1 MLAAAQLLKHPTT
14 LRVDLF
20 EPGAD
25 LAAGIAYAT
34 EHPGHLLNVPAR
46 GMSAFAGQPDHFVDW
61 VKNNPKWM
69 PDGGWTPQSFV
80 PRRLYRDYLAS
91 LVEPYLS
98 DGRLHLHRRQVVDL
112 VERPD
117 LVDLVASDGSRHRA
131 DGAVLATGNESPG
144 GKAAPWR
151 RDYWSSPSGFDIPG
165 DASVVVIGTG
175 LSMIDS
181 VMSLLDNGHTGQ
193 IAAISRRG
201 LVPRPHDRARRTAP
215 LPLAETDVPYGAPVS
230 HLVGWVR
237 ARARQAERDG
247 AGSWRGVVDSLRPYS
262 QEVWRRLP
270 AVEKR
275 RFLRHARP
283 WWDVHR
289 HRMAPE
295 IHDRIAAAK
304 ASGSFATFA
313 ARLAAVEEEGA
324 GVRVRYVPRG
334 TTTERTIQADYVID
348 CRGHSSDLHATANP
362 LLRAL
367 FADGR
372 LRPDPLRLGIDVDA
386 DCATLDQRGR
396 ASRRVF
402 AVGPATV
409 GAFWE
414 IVAVPDIRLQVERLA
429 DRLAGDGALSTPAR
443 AAPAV

>member
-1 MLAAAQLLKHPTT
+1 MLAAAHLLKHASTQ
-14 LRVDLF
+14 RVDLF

-34 EHPGHLLNVPAR
+34 DNPVHLLNVAAK
-46 GMSAFAGQPDHFVDW
+46 GMSAFADQPDHFVEW
-61 VKNNPKWM
+61 VKGVPKWM
-69 PDGGWTPQSFV
+69 PDGGWTPRSFV

-91 LVEPYLS
+91 LVEPYVS
-98 DGRLHLHRRQVVDL
+98 SGRLQLHRKQVVDL

-117 LVDLVASDGSRHRA
+117 GVELVASDGSRYRT

-144 GKAAPWR
+144 GKAAAWR
-151 RDYWSSPSGFDIPG
+151 RDYWSSPSGFDIPP
-165 DASVVVIGTG
+165 DASVVVVGTG
-175 LSMIDS
+175 LSMVDS
-181 VMSLLDNGHTGQ
+181 VMSLLDKGHKGP

-201 LVPRPHDRARRTAP
+201 LVPRPHDNAARRGALARSE
-215 LPLAETDVPYGAPVS
+215 LPPEASVS
-230 HLVGWVR
+230 RLCRWVR
-237 ARARQAERDG
+237 ERVMQVERDG
-247 AGSWRGVVDSLRPYS
+247 QGDWRSVVDSLRPYS
-262 QEVWRRLP
+262 QEIWRALP

-295 IHDRIAAAK
+295 IHDRIEAAK
-304 ASGSFATFA
+304 ASGQLAVFA
-313 ARLAAVEEEGA
+313 ARLAAIEESGDGA
-324 GVRVRYVPRG
+324 RVRFVPRG
-334 TTTERTIQADYVID
+334 TGAERTIEADYVID
-348 CRGHSSDLHATANP
+348 CRGHSPDSQSTGNP

-372 LRPDPLRLGIDVDA
+372 LRPDPLRLAVDVTG
-386 DCATLDQRGR
+386 DCATIDAQGK

-414 IVAVPDIRLQVERLA
+414 IVAVPDIRLQVEKLA
-429 DRLAGDGALSTPAR
+429 DRLVADEAVRMPGC
-443 AAPAV
+443 AAPAA

>member
-1 MLAAAQLLKHPTT
+1 MLAAAHLLKHAST

-20 EPGAD
+20 EPGPD

-34 EHPGHLLNVPAR
+34 ENPVHLLNVAAK
-46 GMSAFAGQPDHFVDW
+46 GMSAFADEPDHFVEW
-61 VKNNPKWM
+61 IKGNPKWM
-69 PDGGWTPQSFV
+69 PEGGWTPRSFV
-80 PRRLYRDYLAS
+80 PRRLYRDYLAN

-98 DGRLHLHRRQVVDL
+98 QGRLRLHRKQIVDL

-117 LVDLVASDGSRHRA
+117 SVEIVASDGSRYRA

-144 GKAAPWR
+144 GKAAAWR
-151 RDYWSSPSGFDIPG
+151 CDYWSSPSGFDIPG
-165 DASVVVIGTG
+165 YASVVVIGTG
-175 LSMIDS
+175 LSMVDS
-181 VMSLLDNGHTGQ
+181 VMSLLEKGHSGP

-201 LVPRPHDRARRTAP
+201 RVPRPHDNAARRAP
-215 LPLAETDVPYGAPVS
+215 LAGSEVPAEASVAR
-230 HLVGWVR
+230 LCRWVR
-237 ARARQAERDG
+237 ERVRQVERDG
-247 AGSWRGVVDSLRPYS
+247 QGDWRSVVDSLRPYS
-262 QEVWRRLP
+262 QDIWRALP

-295 IHDRIAAAK
+295 IHDRIGAAQG
-304 ASGSFATFA
+304 SGQLAVFA
-313 ARLAAVEEEGA
+313 ARLAAIEESGVGA
-324 GVRVRYVPRG
+324 RVRFVPRG
-334 TTTERTIQADYVID
+334 TASERTIEADYVID
-348 CRGHSSDLHATANP
+348 CRGHSPDAQSTGNP

-372 LRPDPLRLGIDVDA
+372 LRPDPLRLAIDVTG
-386 DCATLDQRGR
+386 DCATLDARGK

-414 IVAVPDIRLQVERLA
+414 IVAVPDIRLQVQRLA
-429 DRLAGDGALSTPAR
+429 ARLVADEAVSTPKR
-443 AAPAV
+443 AAPAA

>member
-1 MLAAAQLLKHPTT
+1 VLAAAHLLKHPST

-34 EHPGHLLNVPAR
+34 ENPVHLLNVAAK
-46 GMSAFAGQPDHFVDW
+46 GMSAFADQPDHFVEW
-61 VKNNPKWM
+61 VKGIPKWM
-69 PDGGWTPQSFV
+69 PDGGWTPRSFV

-91 LVEPYLS
+91 LVEPYVS
-98 DGRLHLHRRQVVDL
+98 NGRLQLHRRQIVDL

-117 LVDLVASDGSRHRA
+117 GLELVASGGSRYQA
-131 DGAVLATGNESPG
+131 EGAVLATGNESPG
-144 GKAAPWR
+144 GKAAAWR

-165 DASVVVIGTG
+165 NASVVVIGTG
-175 LSMIDS
+175 LSMVDS
-181 VMSLLDNGHTGQ
+181 VMSLLERGHSGP

-201 LVPRPHDRARRTAP
+201 LVPRPHDTAARRAP
-215 LPLAETDVPYGAPVS
+215 LASSDVPFGASVS
-230 HLVGWVR
+230 RLCRWVR
-237 ARARQAERDG
+237 ERVRQAGRDG
-247 AGSWRGVVDSLRPYS
+247 EGDWRSVVDSLRPYS
-262 QEVWRRLP
+262 QEIWRALP

-295 IHDRIAAAK
+295 IHDRIKAAQ
-304 ASGSFATFA
+304 ASGQLTVFA
-313 ARLAAVEEEGA
+313 ARLAAIEESGLGA
-324 GVRVRYVPRG
+324 RVRFVPRG
-334 TTTERTIQADYVID
+334 TDAERGIEAHYVID
-348 CRGHSSDLHATANP
+348 CRGHSSDAQSTGNP

-372 LRPDPLRLGIDVDA
+372 LRPDPLRLAIDVTG
-386 DCATLDQRGR
+386 DCATLDAKGK
-396 ASRRVF
+396 ASARIF

-414 IVAVPDIRLQVERLA
+414 IIAVPDIRQQVERLA
-429 DRLAGDGALSTPAR
+429 ARLVADEAVRTPGR
-443 AAPAV
+443 VAPAA

>member
-1 MLAAAQLLKHPTT
+1 VLAAAHMLKHPST

-34 EHPGHLLNVPAR
+34 ENPVHLLNVAAK
-46 GMSAFAGQPDHFVDW
+46 GMSAFADQPDHFVEW
-61 VKNNPKWM
+61 VKGNPKWM
-69 PDGGWTPQSFV
+69 PEGGWTPRSFV

-91 LVEPYLS
+91 MVEPYIS
-98 DGRLHLHRRQVVDL
+98 SGRLQLHRKQIVDL

-117 LVDLVASDGSRHRA
+117 GVELVASDGSRCRA

-144 GKAAPWR
+144 GKAAAWR
-151 RDYWSSPSGFDIPG
+151 RDYWSSPSGFDIPS
-165 DASVVVIGTG
+165 DASVVVVGTG

-181 VMSLLDNGHTGQ
+181 VMSLLERGHSGP

-201 LVPRPHDRARRTAP
+201 LVPRPHDNAARRAP
-215 LPLAETDVPYGAPVS
+215 LASSEVPSGATVS
-230 HLVGWVR
+230 QLCRWVR
-237 ARARQAERDG
+237 ERMRRAEREGDG
-247 AGSWRGVVDSLRPYS
+247 DWRSVVDSLRPYS
-262 QEVWRRLP
+262 QAIWRELP
-270 AVEKR
+270 AAEKR

-295 IHDRIAAAK
+295 IHDRIEAAK
-304 ASGSFATFA
+304 TSGQLAVFA
-313 ARLAAVEEEGA
+313 ARLAAIEESGTGA
-324 GVRVRYVPRG
+324 RVRLFPRG
-334 TTTERTIQADYVID
+334 TAAERIIDADYVID
-348 CRGHSSDLHATANP
+348 CRGHSHDSQSTGNP

-372 LRPDPLRLGIDVDA
+372 LRPDPLRLAIDVTG
-386 DCATLDQRGR
+386 DCATLDAKGK
-396 ASRRVF
+396 ASDRVF

-414 IVAVPDIRLQVERLA
+414 IIAVPDIRLQVERLA
-429 DRLAGDGALSTPAR
+429 DRLVADEAVSTPRR
-443 AAPAV
+443 AAPAA